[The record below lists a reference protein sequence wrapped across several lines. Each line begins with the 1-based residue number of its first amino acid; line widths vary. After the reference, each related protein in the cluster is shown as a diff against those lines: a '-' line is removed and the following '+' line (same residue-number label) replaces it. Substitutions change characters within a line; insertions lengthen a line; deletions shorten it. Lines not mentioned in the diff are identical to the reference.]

1 MRTLGIIGGTSWE
14 STAVYYRLINEGV
27 RDKLG
32 GLHSAH
38 LVLASVDFQEYA
50 DNMAAG
56 RWDEV
61 EAGLFGEADRLLA
74 AGVDA
79 ILIASNTMHLFA
91 DSIAARTGLPLIHI
105 ADAAAVAIKGAG
117 VRRVGLLG
125 TRPSMEK
132 GFYKER
138 LSRMFGIEAVI
149 PEEDD
154 RREINR
160 IIFDELCC
168 GVFEEKSRRRLL
180 GVIAALRSAGIE
192 GIVLGC
198 TELPLAIKQSDID
211 LPLWDT
217 MGLHAGAAVD
227 FLAGE

>member
-1 MRTLGIIGGTSWE
+1 MKTIGIIGGTSWE
-14 STAVYYRLINEGV
+14 STAVYYRLVNEGV
-27 RDKLG
+27 RDRLG

-38 LVLASVDFQEYA
+38 LLLASVDFQEYA

-61 EAGLFGEADRLLA
+61 EAALSSEADRLLA
-74 AGVDA
+74 ARVDA
-79 ILIASNTMHLFA
+79 LLIASNTMHIFA

-105 ADAAAVAIKGAG
+105 ADAAAAAIKRAG

-149 PEEDD
+149 PEEED
-154 RREINR
+154 RREIHR
-160 IIFDELCC
+160 IIFEELCR
-168 GVFEEKSRRRLL
+168 GIFDEGSRRRLL
-180 GVIAALRSAGIE
+180 AVIAALRSTGIE

-211 LPLWDT
+211 IPLWDT
-217 MGLHAGAAVD
+217 MGLHAAAAVD
-227 FLAGE
+227 FLAGQ